1 MTDTQDNINDGD
13 ENIIKKRLRESAA
26 KIREI
31 LLPNKPILTQPFLRI
46 KNNVAVAEIHI
57 EDVIF
62 HQEATSH
69 YKSPIPKPT
78 AKSEGGQFQ
87 PGPDSYSGRI
97 MDTCSEYKLFSEIA
111 KILEMNYNLQIEG
124 YIYLYTER
132 HPCQSCQDIKRQFEE
147 KFPNMKVEVFWDY
160 PYPP

>member
-1 MTDTQDNINDGD
+1 MTNTQDNNGD
-13 ENIIKKRLRESAA
+13 ENPIKKRLRESAA

-31 LLPNKPILTQPFLRI
+31 LLPNKPILTQPFPKV

-124 YIYLYTER
+124 YIYLYTEL
-132 HPCQSCQDIKRQFEE
+132 HPCPSCEDVIRQFRD
-147 KFPNMKVEVFWDY
+147 KFMNMKVEVFWDY
-160 PYPP
+160 PYHPKV